1 MNSCCKQIDDYLDGD
16 LSEQEQTAWLALARD
31 CPHCQDILN
40 RQREV
45 DGLLDAAWNMV
56 QPAASDLPWCEPV
69 SPSSRRLRPVIAGAF
84 ALAASISLI
93 ALLFYHTFAPTDL
106 TGRKPEEVV
115 SSGVSPPESERHVDQ
130 RREVET
136 VVTSSYGLVIPIAE
150 EPEFTIVQF
159 VPEFVPDAAST
170 EN

>member
-1 MNSCCKQIDDYLDGD
+1 MNSCCNQIDDYLDGD
-16 LSEQEQTAWLALARD
+16 LTEQEQAAWLALARD
-31 CPHCQDILN
+31 CPHCQEILK

-45 DGLLDAAWNMV
+45 DGLLDAAWSMV
-56 QPAASDLPWCEPV
+56 QPEANDLPLCEPV
-69 SPSSRRLRPVIAGAF
+69 SQSGRRSRHVIAGAF

-93 ALLFYHTFAPTDL
+93 ALVFYHTFAPADS

-115 SSGVSPPESERHVDQ
+115 SIDVSPPTIEQHVDQ

-136 VVTSSYGLVIPIAE
+136 VVTSSHGLVIPIAD

-159 VPEFVPDAAST
+159 VPEFVPAAAST